1 MAEEKDKID
10 EELNQEVDYK
20 EETKEETQKK
30 AKAKKSRHEVKI
42 EKLEAEIQKLKEE
55 NKKEA
60 EEFLK
65 ARADLDNIRK
75 RLIDENVQNRKYA
88 SLQLVSDL
96 VTPVDM
102 LVKVSSME
110 AKTEEM
116 NNFLIGFKMIANQIN
131 DVLEKDGLKEIKCLN
146 QPFDPNYHQAMSKEK
161 VEGVEPGIVIE
172 VLQAGY
178 MYKDRLLKPA
188 MVKVSE

>member
-1 MAEEKDKID
+1 MAEEKNVDNA
-10 EELNQEVDYK
+10 ELDQEVDYK
-20 EETKEETQKK
+20 EETKDSNKK
-30 AKAKKSRHEVKI
+30 AKNKKSKHEIKI
-42 EKLEAEIQKLKEE
+42 EKLEAEIASLKEQ

-75 RLIDENVQNRKYA
+75 RLIEENAQNRKYA
-88 SLQLVSDL
+88 SQQLVSDL

-161 VEGVEPGIVIE
+161 IEGVEPGIVVE

>member
-1 MAEEKDKID
+1 MAEEKNVDD
-10 EELNQEVDYK
+10 AELDQEVDYK
-20 EETKEETQKK
+20 EETKDSNKK
-30 AKAKKSRHEVKI
+30 AKNKKSKHEIKI
-42 EKLEAEIQKLKEE
+42 EKLEAEIASLKEQ

-75 RLIDENVQNRKYA
+75 RLIEENAQNRKYA
-88 SLQLVSDL
+88 SQQLVSDL

-161 VEGVEPGIVIE
+161 IEGVEPGIVVE